1 MEILLNFEFCEEEEL
16 KLSKAKRERAIKEAG
31 LEGVEAVEM
40 VNIGPGADYFVVLF
54 LLSLGLQA
62 IKLGSEIND
71 GIEGWLGLGKKLRSL
86 FERERLVS
94 VDSEGATALAIVLLA
109 RKIKIEKLEKIQE
122 SSLNLVDLSGMI
134 PGNKGLSQRPHNYYI
149 QSYRI
154 NDMEVY
160 VVGIQSNGKAEI
172 IKHFGYNPYGVWE
185 VEEGSA
191 DNSSTL

>member
-16 KLSKAKRERAIKEAG
+16 KLSKAKRERAIKEAC
-31 LEGVEAVEM
+31 LEDVEAVEL

-62 IKLGSEIND
+62 IKLGAEIND
-71 GIEGWLGLGKKLRSL
+71 GIEGWLGLGKKLWSL
-86 FERERLVS
+86 FEREKIVS
-94 VDSEGATALAIVLLA
+94 VDLEGATALAIALLA
-109 RKIKIEKLEKIQE
+109 RKMKIEKLEKIQE
-122 SSLNLVDLSGMI
+122 STLNLVDLSGMI

-160 VVGIQSNGKAEI
+160 VVGIQSNGKTEI
-172 IKHFGYNPYGVWE
+172 IKHFNYCPYGVLE
-185 VEEGSA
+185 AEEGSS
-191 DNSSTL
+191 DNPSTH

>member
-16 KLSKAKRERAIKEAG
+16 KLSKAKRKQAIEEAD

-54 LLSLGLQA
+54 LLSLGLQV
-62 IKLGSEIND
+62 IKLGAEIND
-71 GIEGWLGLGKKLRSL
+71 GIEGWLGLGEKLRSL
-86 FERERLVS
+86 FEREKLVS
-94 VDSEGATALAIVLLA
+94 VDSEGATALAIALLA
-109 RKIKIEKLEKIQE
+109 RTVKIEKLKKIQE
-122 SSLNLVDLSGMI
+122 NTLNLVDLTGMI
-134 PGNKGLSQRPHNYYI
+134 PCNKGLSQRPHNYYI

-185 VEEGSA
+185 VKDGSS
-191 DNSSTL
+191 DTPSPL